1 MIKGELMS
9 TYYVLQKNTFEGET
23 MELRLPTEM
32 IDQSGWFHLGIE
44 PFTYNTYEEAKKI
57 KEALETIFGNLP
69 GKINFIIVE
78 ETND

>member
-32 IDQSGWFHLGIE
+32 IDQSGQFQLGIE
-44 PFTYNTYEEAKKI
+44 PFTYNTDEATNKI
-57 KEALETIFGNLP
+57 KEALETISGNLP
-69 GKINFIIVE
+69 GKNNFIIVE